1 SLTACATAGAS
12 PMSANVTS
20 GSSSPPAAGAA
31 APVRAGAA
39 VSAAPLSAAPMF
51 AAPLS
56 AAEAG
61 SGLLASVS
69 TSSPAVAVRSSS
81 LFSMRFYIL
90 RRPGAVERHDCRR
103 SLPRGHRVRGL
114 TGLLGDD
121 PRDRA
126 PQ

>member
-1 SLTACATAGAS
+1 
-12 PMSANVTS
+12 MSANVTS

-39 VSAAPLSAAPMF
+39 VSAAPLSAAPLFAAPLF

-90 RRPGAVERHDCRR
+90 RRPGAVERHGCRR

-121 PRDRA
+121 PRDRG